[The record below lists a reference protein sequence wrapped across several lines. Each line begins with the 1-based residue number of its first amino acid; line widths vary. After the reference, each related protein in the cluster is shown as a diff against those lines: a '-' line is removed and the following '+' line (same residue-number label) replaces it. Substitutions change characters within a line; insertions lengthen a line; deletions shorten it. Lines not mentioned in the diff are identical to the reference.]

1 MTDTV
6 TLPLSII
13 GVNSNNVDTRNKD
26 CVMHPFYTSKR
37 LRNINHRQK
46 NQKKEKQN
54 VWKGYRLEG
63 LGRFS
68 LIDELA
74 SQREQVSDDVVLVGV
89 RVQLLLLVAGLGLH
103 HLRVRAVHG
112 AGHFTHY

>member
-13 GVNSNNVDTRNKD
+13 GVNSNNVDTRDKNS
-26 CVMHPFYTSKR
+26 VMHLFYTSKR
-37 LRNINHRQK
+37 LRNINHRHK
-46 NQKKEKQN
+46 NQKKGKQN
-54 VWKGYRLEG
+54 VWNGYRLES
-63 LGRFS
+63 LGRLS
-68 LIDELA
+68 LLDELA
-74 SQREQVSDDVVLVGV
+74 SQREQVSDDIVLAGV
-89 RVQLLLLVAGLGLH
+89 RVQLLLRVAGLGLH